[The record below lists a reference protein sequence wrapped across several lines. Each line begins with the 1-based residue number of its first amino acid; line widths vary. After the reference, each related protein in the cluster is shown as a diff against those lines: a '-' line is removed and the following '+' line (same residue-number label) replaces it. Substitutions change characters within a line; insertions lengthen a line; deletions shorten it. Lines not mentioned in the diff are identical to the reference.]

1 MLKRIVAFALYQP
14 LFLLLITALFIAGGL
29 AAFRSV
35 PIEAYPDVGDI
46 QATVITLYPGHAA
59 NEVEKQVTTPVEIAL
74 SGLPHAVR
82 IFSHTQFGLSYV
94 VVTFD
99 DRIDDY
105 FARQQVNERL
115 QGIDG
120 LPAGLQP
127 SLAPM
132 STAIGEIYRYRLS
145 GPSLNATEARSLQDW
160 VVARRLKMCPG
171 VADVVSLGGL
181 IKQYEVNI
189 DQRKLDAYGLSLQQ
203 VMTALNR
210 GSTNAGGGYIEQGS
224 QQFVVRGLGL
234 LRSAAEI
241 GDVVVDARKGTALL
255 VKDIAAITIGS
266 VPRQGIVGQD
276 GDDEA
281 VTGVVLMRKGENP
294 SAVLANIKE
303 RIAILNRSVLTGGA
317 AVVPFYDRQVLV
329 NTTLGTVFENLFT
342 GAALVAGV
350 LWLFLGN
357 LRAATIVALII
368 PLALLATFIGLQVR
382 GISANLLSL
391 GAMDFGIIVDG
402 AVIVMENVFRRLA
415 EAQHRRGHPG
425 DADQRRATILEAAIQ
440 VGRPTLFSMLII
452 ITAYVPIFALQ
463 RHEGRIFAPMAY
475 TIISALIGSLVFS
488 LTLVPLLAQW
498 GLRGPLTEGDNFLVR
513 ASKGLYRPVLGWALR
528 FPKTVLA
535 AAFAALLL
543 TMATL
548 PWLGTEFLPELNEGS
563 IWLNINL
570 PPSISLSETK
580 KACAHIRSIVRGFP
594 EVTTVISKAGRPED
608 GTDPKMVN
616 MTETFVGLKPK
627 EQWPAG
633 MTRERLIADMGKALD
648 ALPGMDVSFSQPI
661 RDNVLESI
669 SQIDGQIVIKL
680 FGDDVK
686 VLNEKSQEILALI
699 SKIRG
704 VATSVI
710 DRAGEVPQLEI
721 SIDRTR
727 ASRYGLNV
735 ADVEDVIEANL
746 GGKVVTE
753 LWEGDRRFD
762 VAVRLPERER
772 NNLDQV
778 RAITVQTPAGSRVP
792 LSDVA
797 DLAVASGK
805 VNISHEDGQ
814 RVSAISVFIK
824 GRDMGSLVAE
834 MRATVASRVSLPPG
848 YTITWGGE
856 FENQERA
863 MRRLAIIVPISIFMI
878 FLLLFNTFASVRS
891 ALLILANIPLA
902 LIGGILALLA
912 TGTPLSVSAAI
923 GFIALMGQAVLN
935 GVVLVSYFEDLLTG
949 GLSRVAAVVEGS
961 LVRLRTVLMTTLLA
975 MLGLLP
981 MALSS
986 GIGSEVQK
994 PLAIVVIGGLVSA
1007 LGLTLIVLPILWL
1020 ALGERGFLRK
1030 GLADRGQDPPGTQS
1044 GGPEC
1049 DSTATD
1055 VPAVDSTPPHRVAP

>member
-1 MLKRIVAFALYQP
+1 MLKRLVAFALQQP

-59 NEVEKQVTTPVEIAL
+59 TEVEKQVTTPVEIAL

-120 LPAGLQP
+120 LPQGLQP
-127 SLAPM
+127 SLAPL
-132 STAIGEIYRYRLS
+132 STAIGEIYRYRLA
-145 GPSLNATEARSLQDW
+145 GPGLDATEARSLQDW
-160 VVARRLKMCPG
+160 VVARRLKQCPG

-181 IKQYEVNI
+181 IKQYEVDI
-189 DQRKLDAYGLSLQQ
+189 DQRKLAAYGLSLQQ

-210 GSTNAGGGYIEQGS
+210 GSTNAGGGYIEQGA
-224 QQFVVRGLGL
+224 QQYVVRGVGL
-234 LRSAAEI
+234 LRSATEI
-241 GDVVVDARKGTALL
+241 GDVVVDARKGTPLL
-255 VKDIAAITIGS
+255 VKDIATVVAGA
-266 VPRQGIVGQD
+266 VPRQGVVGQD

-281 VTGVVLMRKGENP
+281 VTGIVLMRKGENP
-294 SAVLANIKE
+294 SAVLADLKE
-303 RIAILNRSVLTGGA
+303 RIATLNHSVLTKGA
-317 AVVPFYDRQVLV
+317 AIVPFYDRQVLV
-329 NTTLGTVFENLFT
+329 QTTLGTVFENLFT
-342 GAALVAGV
+342 GAALVAAV

-357 LRAATIVALII
+357 LRAAAIVALII
-368 PLALLATFIGLQVR
+368 PLALLATFIGLQLR

-402 AVIVMENVFRRLA
+402 AVIVMENIFRRLA
-415 EAQHRRGHPG
+415 DEQHRRGRAG
-425 DADQRRATILEAAIQ
+425 DAGERRATILEAAIQ
-440 VGRPTLFSMLII
+440 VGRPTLFAMLII

-498 GLRGPLTEGDNFLVR
+498 GLRGRIAEGDNLLVHS
-513 ASKGLYRPVLGWALR
+513 AKAVYRPALGWALR
-528 FPKTVLA
+528 FPKSVLA
-535 AAFAALLL
+535 AALAALVL
-543 TMATL
+543 TLATV

-570 PPSISLSETK
+570 PPSISLTETK
-580 KACAHIRSIVRGFP
+580 LACARIRAVVRSFP
-594 EVTTVISKAGRPED
+594 EVTSVVSKAGRPED
-608 GTDPKMVN
+608 GTDPKMLN

-627 EQWPAG
+627 DQWPPG
-633 MTRERLIADMGKALD
+633 VTREKLIADMGKALD

-686 VLNEKSQEILALI
+686 VLQAKSEEILALI
-699 SKIRG
+699 AKIRG
-704 VATSVI
+704 VAASAI

-721 SIDRTR
+721 AIDRAR

-735 ADVEDVIEANL
+735 ADVEDVIEATL
-746 GGKVVTE
+746 GGKVCSE

-772 NNLDQV
+772 NDLE
-778 RAITVQTPAGSRVP
+778 AIRTIAVQTPAGSPVP
-792 LSDVA
+792 LADVA
-797 DLAVASGK
+797 DIRVTAGK

-814 RVSAISVFIK
+814 RLSAISVFIK
-824 GRDMGSLVAE
+824 GRDMGSVVAE
-834 MRATVASRVSLPPG
+834 MRATVAAKVTLPPG
-848 YTITWGGE
+848 YSLTWGGE

-863 MRRLAIIVPISIFMI
+863 MKRLAIIVPISVFMI
-878 FLLLFNTFASVRS
+878 FLLLFNTFASVKL

-935 GVVLVSYFEDLLTG
+935 GVVLVSHFEDLLAEG
-949 GLSRVAAVVEGS
+949 RSRLEAVREGS

-1007 LGLTLIVLPILWL
+1007 MGLTLIALPILWL
-1020 ALGERGFLRK
+1020 ALGERGFLRT
-1030 GLADRGQDPPGTQS
+1030 GIRSAAS
-1044 GGPEC
+1044 
-1049 DSTATD
+1049 AAA
-1055 VPAVDSTPPHRVAP
+1055 PAEAE